1 MRFPTGG
8 KPREPYGR
16 TGSIPVATVKSGW
29 KKIFLFNRKSPES
42 RVFLLKEEKMKN
54 TKILALIGVM
64 TALSFVLYLIE
75 IPVGFLFPSAPFLQ
89 IDFSDVPAILL
100 SIAYGPFVGIII
112 GLFKNVL
119 HFVFKSQTPAASG
132 EIANLFAGIAYFL
145 PISIFYF
152 INKNK
157 KQFKLVNNIILLT
170 IGTVL
175 MVLVMIWIN
184 FNITLPLY
192 GISGNLE
199 KWAFVNSITPFNILK
214 GVLIGIVSLLIY
226 PRLSKYLLK

>member
-1 MRFPTGG
+1 
-8 KPREPYGR
+8 
-16 TGSIPVATVKSGW
+16 
-29 KKIFLFNRKSPES
+29 
-42 RVFLLKEEKMKN
+42 MKN
-54 TKILALIGVM
+54 TRLLALIGIM

-100 SIAYGPFVGIII
+100 SIAYGPFVGVIV

-132 EIANLFAGIAYFL
+132 EIANFFAGIAYFL
-145 PISIFYF
+145 PISLYYF
-152 INKNK
+152 FNKNNK
-157 KQFKLVNNIILLT
+157 KFKLVQNIVLFA
-170 IGTVL
+170 IGTGL

-192 GISGNLE
+192 GITGTPE
-199 KWAFVNSITPFNILK
+199 KWAFVNAIRPFNIFK
-214 GVLIGIVSLLIY
+214 GVLLGIITVLIY
-226 PRLSKYLLK
+226 PRLSKYLTK

>member
-1 MRFPTGG
+1 
-8 KPREPYGR
+8 
-16 TGSIPVATVKSGW
+16 
-29 KKIFLFNRKSPES
+29 
-42 RVFLLKEEKMKN
+42 MKN
-54 TKILALIGVM
+54 TKILTLIGIM

-100 SIAYGPFVGIII
+100 SIAYGPFSGVII

-119 HFVFKSQTPAASG
+119 HFIFKSQTPAASG

-145 PISIFYF
+145 PISLYYSF
-152 INKNK
+152 NK
-157 KQFKLVNNIILLT
+157 KHKTFRLATNIVLLT
-170 IGTVL
+170 VGTVL

-192 GISGNLE
+192 GFSGNAE
-199 KWAFVNSITPFNILK
+199 KWAFVNAITPFNIFK
-214 GVLIGIVSLLIY
+214 GMLMAIVTLLIY
-226 PRLSKYLLK
+226 PRLSKYLMK